1 MSTFLKSTDIQ
12 LNSGGYLTTKDEKPV
27 SNAEFVKAQKSAEYV
42 IVFAKLA
49 KGKDFKGKQADSLSS
64 LKAEVQ
70 AYFNNSRPTVFVEKP
85 TEVVRPVTDSL
96 AKEALV
102 FINFQETSSRVDKI
116 NNFLQQFN
124 VINEFE
130 SFGLFFSQDIVK
142 LTKIY
147 TIAEITEAV
156 TSVIDL
162 LD

>member
-1 MSTFLKSTDIQ
+1 MSTFLKNTELKLI
-12 LNSGGYLTTKDEKPV
+12 NGGYLSDAKGNPV
-27 SNAEFVKAQKSAEYV
+27 SNAEFVKAQKNAEYV
-42 IVFAKLA
+42 MVFANLA

-85 TEVVRPVTDSL
+85 TEVVRPVTASL
-96 AKEALV
+96 AKEAMA
-102 FINFQETSSRVDKI
+102 FMDFQETSSKVEKI

-130 SFGLFFSQDIVK
+130 TFGLFFSQDIVK
-142 LTKIY
+142 LTQIY